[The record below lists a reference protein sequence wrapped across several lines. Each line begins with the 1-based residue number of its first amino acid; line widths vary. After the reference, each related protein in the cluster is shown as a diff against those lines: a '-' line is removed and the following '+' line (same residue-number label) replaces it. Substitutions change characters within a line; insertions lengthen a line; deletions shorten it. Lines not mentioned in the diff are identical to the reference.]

1 MSGFY
6 NHGLKLSLI
15 GAAAIVVTPVLL
27 MVSGSIPT
35 IADVSS
41 TTQQFYGVVYNNDA
55 LVTSG
60 YVITALVGASKVGQT
75 TTDSQGRY
83 GYDSVFEITAS
94 PRQTVNFSIND
105 HPALQMAIFQGGIAT
120 ELNLTCYGAP
130 SQMPQTTCSGT
141 ACAACAAAS
150 CGISP
155 KIPEVA
161 TVGHPYSFAF
171 YAQGGVLP
179 YTWSISSGSLPPG
192 LTLDSTLGVV
202 KGVPTS
208 PQVYSF
214 TVQVNE
220 SASSYFTLTTSIQ
233 VKPGTALSKS
243 TSPQVDTQTASVT
256 SNFLGAMGVLNISG
270 DVLKTTTEISSTDRR
285 LRLNLVAGTLLKLQE
300 QSLIGAGNE
309 TNPPSSSDGSV
320 CIRSYS
326 FIPAGATFSPAA
338 TMTLKYETP
347 LPPGLTESALY
358 IAYWNGSVWTKLDST
373 VDTVAKE
380 VTADV
385 SHFTIFAIRGI
396 PEVTE
401 QPAASTDGSSP
412 QPASS
417 TVPVSG
423 SSVTV
428 DASTAAAFAF
438 TDLTATPE
446 AVVPGEK
453 VTLSV
458 RVVNG
463 GSSEATGD
471 VVLAINSKA
480 DVQKEIALGPGKSQ
494 LVSFTVSKSEPG
506 VYKVSI
512 GGLSTEFE
520 VLKAA
525 SSGQQTSG
533 LSIAILCVIAAGCLL
548 ALIIL
553 LIRIFRRRP
562 NSYI

>member
-1 MSGFY
+1 MTGFY
-6 NHGLKLSLI
+6 NHGLKLNLI
-15 GAAAIVVTPVLL
+15 GAAVIVVTPILL
-27 MVSGSIPT
+27 MASGSIPT
-35 IADVSS
+35 IADASS

-60 YVITALVGASKVGQT
+60 YVITAMIGASKVGQT

-94 PRQTVNFSIND
+94 PGQTVNFSIND

-130 SQMPQTTCSGT
+130 SQMPQTTCSGS

-179 YTWSISSGSLPPG
+179 YSWSISSGSLPPG

-214 TVQVNE
+214 TVQVND

-233 VKPGTALSKS
+233 VNQETASSQSTLS
-243 TSPQVDTQTASVT
+243 QVGAKKASVT
-256 SNFLGAMGVLNISG
+256 SNFLGATGVLNVSG
-270 DVLKTTTEISSTDRR
+270 DVLNTATEISSTDRGV
-285 LRLNLVAGTLLKLQE
+285 RLNLVAGTLLKLQE

-338 TMTLKYETP
+338 ILTLKYETP

-358 IAYWNGSVWTKLDST
+358 IAYWNGTVWTKLDST
-373 VDTVAKE
+373 VDTAAKE
-380 VTADV
+380 VSASVT
-385 SHFTIFAIRGI
+385 HFTTFAIRGI
-396 PEVTE
+396 PETTVQTV
-401 QPAASTDGSSP
+401 ASTTGSSP
-412 QPASS
+412 SPASS
-417 TVPVSG
+417 PVPESG
-423 SSVTV
+423 SSAAV
-428 DASTAAAFAF
+428 APSPAAAFAF
-438 TDLTATPE
+438 SDLTATPE
-446 AVVPGEK
+446 TVAPGEK
-453 VTLSV
+453 VILSV
-458 RVVNG
+458 RVVNSG
-463 GSSEATGD
+463 TLAATGD
-471 VVLAINSKA
+471 AVLAINSK
-480 DVQKEIALGPGKSQ
+480 DEIQKEVTLGPGKSQ
-494 LVSFTVSKSEPG
+494 LVSFTVSESDPG
-506 VYKVSI
+506 NYKVSI
-512 GGLSTEFE
+512 GGLSTGFE
-520 VLKAA
+520 VLTDA
-525 SSGQQTSG
+525 SSAWQSSG
-533 LSIAILCVIAAGCLL
+533 LSTAVIIVSAAGCLL
-548 ALIIL
+548 ALIIS
-553 LIRIFRRRP
+553 LIGIFRRR
-562 NSYI
+562 IDF

>member
-1 MSGFY
+1 MTGFY

-15 GAAAIVVTPVLL
+15 TAVVIALMSALL
-27 MVSGSIPT
+27 ILSGSSPT
-35 IADVSS
+35 TADISS
-41 TTQQFYGVVYNNDA
+41 TAQQFYGVVYNNDA

-83 GYDSVFEITAS
+83 GYDPVFEVTAS
-94 PRQTVNFSIND
+94 PGQVVNFSIND
-105 HPALQMAIFQGGIAT
+105 HPALQMAIFKGGAAT

-130 SQMPQTTCSGT
+130 SQMPQTTCSGV
-141 ACAACAAAS
+141 ACAACTAAT

-155 KIPEVA
+155 KTPEVA
-161 TVGHPYSFAF
+161 IVGHPYSFAF
-171 YAQGGVLP
+171 YAQGGILP
-179 YTWSISSGSLPPG
+179 YSWSISSGSLPPG

-214 TVQVNE
+214 TVQVND
-220 SASSYFTLTTSIQ
+220 SSSSYFTLTTSIQ
-233 VKPGTALSKS
+233 VNPGTASSQSTLS
-243 TSPQVDTQTASVT
+243 PEGTQTTSVT
-256 SNFLGAMGVLNISG
+256 SNFLGATGVLNVSG
-270 DVLKTTTEISSTDRR
+270 DVLNTATEISSIDRR
-285 LRLNLVAGTLLKLQE
+285 VRLNLIAGTQIKLQE

-338 TMTLKYETP
+338 LLTLKYEIP

-401 QPAASTDGSSP
+401 QPAALTDGSSP
-412 QPASS
+412 PPASS

-423 SSVTV
+423 SSVAV
-428 DASTAAAFAF
+428 HASTTADFAF

-446 AVVPGEK
+446 AVVPGEN

-458 RVVNG
+458 RVINN

-471 VVLAINSKA
+471 IALAINGK
-480 DVQKEIALGPGKSQ
+480 DDIQKEVTLGPGNSQ
-494 LVSFTVSKSEPG
+494 PVSFTVSEGDPG
-506 VYKVSI
+506 NYKVSI
-512 GGLSTEFE
+512 GGL
-520 VLKAA
+520 KCW
-525 SSGQQTSG
+525 
-533 LSIAILCVIAAGCLL
+533 I
-548 ALIIL
+548 
-553 LIRIFRRRP
+553 
-562 NSYI
+562 